1 MAGEAFDPDAFLAE
15 EPEAFDPDSFLA
27 EPAAAPVDP
36 LMGSDGIEL
45 APLPRDPRRLS
56 NPYAGQQAQYEE
68 EQRHREALVREAFE
82 FTKDPGLTP
91 VQVDLKVAQHFGIP
105 EDVVARNR
113 DQWLKDYARASG
125 DPKAWIRDNP
135 LAAKLVLDHPE
146 RANHI
151 VNNKEMNGLLQ
162 GLNKVLDFVE
172 DNAETLQSVARPTA
186 QVLAGALLMPAGSLL
201 SDQPG
206 VDKGPTPAQLA
217 ARAQRDAPK
226 QVTEVDDA
234 EAARIREAGTPA
246 ILAQRAKEAQ
256 AELEISKKYH
266 ALSWARTTGK
276 PTLDLERDIYQM
288 EQAATPKY
296 LGETGWRQALS
307 EVVGTS
313 MSTVGVMENVGKGA
327 AIGTA
332 AGLAIGGAARNPAA
346 GARLGMK
353 WGGRYGAAE
362 GSFIYENGSSYRE
375 LLKVKT
381 EAGQSLTDAEARGG
395 AAIAALLKTGIE
407 LAELSVLLKA
417 MGPAGEL
424 LRGGGMKAVK
434 QALMTNPGFRA
445 AAANAAKSLV
455 ANGIEEVA
463 QDSVDQGAIYLMK
476 SHRAGALEKGPV
488 FDVERLKENFVG
500 GLMGGTLF
508 GAGGLAFTSA
518 QYAIAQSK
526 EQRNALAVPELV
538 KLAGDPTVQSMPD
551 AVAKLIADKTAETGD
566 DQTHVYMDPAAF
578 IRYFQNDETKA
589 NQKAVELLGP
599 TGPQQMAAAA
609 VFGGNA
615 EIPNAAFLR
624 SAGKDFAAGMV
635 DDLALQQGQATPRQ
649 LKQKAEANEKWAE
662 ELAKGIAP
670 SETLSRFDVLE
681 DQLVAT
687 GTHTPSE
694 AKAAMTPLRDAL
706 INLAKR
712 FGKTTEDL
720 FRDVR
725 IRIDDGTALLELL
738 RKQAN
743 ASERLSRELLDG
755 LPNEEKARRLYIDP
769 VSGLRNRRGFDET
782 LRTPGRQVAV
792 VTSPDIKALND
803 DAEGGHDTANDLLRV
818 IGAAVGEVDPNAA
831 RSGTN
836 FLLEVDSPEH
846 LEQVLARLR
855 TALPDAALT
864 LEGATAASLDDA
876 FVALDAKVE
885 ALRSEAT
892 PADKRLGARGT
903 TRYDLSKLKG
913 QKFSPGKAK
922 ENLAGEFVTKAGTLL
937 PEEFFREAYQD
948 KQVPGVLSATAWNQ
962 LPRKAHVAS
971 IDIKGLKDIN
981 ALGKEVGDK
990 ILKLFAQVAERN
1002 DGSDFDFSHLSGDEY
1017 AAQSDDPVKLQ
1028 AWLDHVKAEL
1038 QKNPLRIDN
1047 EKTGEVLEIEA
1058 KFRSGIGEKTYG
1070 AADRALNR
1078 AKREEARLRDEGKA
1092 AADQPGGSRADG
1104 EGGRGSVQAAPGLR
1118 ADAAQPK
1125 YERTRAPRQ
1134 GFIGPRKEV
1143 TDDTDRLNQDKDEKN
1158 LLVQHNLK
1166 PEALLHADKMGGLA
1180 APSIAISRKE
1190 HPLEGFG
1197 DITLLT
1203 SKDVVDPEKGTPVY
1217 DADIY
1222 TPRYPDTG
1230 FDIDKKKDLELDAW
1244 MKPFAKRTG
1253 AYLSDFTN
1261 QLREKGVEAALTP
1274 NMMGVFGL
1282 AWLESRG
1289 VKLPAEE
1296 GRPLAYF
1303 VRDTIEDGPDRAAY
1317 ERFVRAK
1324 VEPVISGTHILHRTK
1339 TGNLRKIPHT
1349 IENVLKAITR
1359 RLQGGEGFNYGLG
1372 NVRAAGATKFRSIKQ
1387 VQKAR
1392 DKITSKQEFNE
1403 LKERNDERWG
1413 KLTDQF
1419 AKHDAQSNPWS
1430 RSAER
1435 LGDALA
1441 ASYKQGADLQAALA
1455 SRGFKDVPSG
1465 LVEELAQFA
1474 VDLVDMPT
1482 EYFEAKPQ
1490 RVVQLSEF
1498 RAAVVPHDVSPQ
1510 VLAVLKKHGVATYF
1524 YDENGADASDVGG
1537 VGKVSGTRRGA
1548 VDKATT
1554 DLDLL
1559 FATTGS
1565 GAPKGWTQLAREGI
1579 DRVFRV
1585 ALVQKADKST
1595 FLHESAHVF
1604 LELFADLAER
1614 ADAPKSV
1621 LDDWQTTLKWLGVEG
1636 REGIKREHH
1645 EKWAKAW
1652 EFYLAK
1658 GEYPADR
1665 LAGAFQRFR
1674 LWMMAVYKHLSE
1686 VGGEINEDIKGVF
1699 DRLLATDAE
1708 IDASKARMG
1717 LKALPRE
1724 ALGLDAVAY
1733 AEYLDEMQRATST
1746 AAQLA
1751 DHQVAKDQL
1760 RATEDW
1766 WKSALAEEK
1775 KKAAEAYENL
1785 PARRAQLLLQGKP
1798 AGDFL
1803 GIKEP
1808 LNKADVVAMV
1818 GEQHA
1823 KKFKTS
1829 KDGVRPDDIV
1839 AMAEGLL
1846 GYATGKEMLEAVLK
1860 VPEKDVWVDLVADN
1874 AVREQFPGVIEERTR
1889 LRDLVAQGLHGTATK
1904 AWVLKEFKALNAR
1917 VSQKP
1922 GEMPPAEVLKR
1933 AAEIAAG
1940 GRPAGRLQARDAQV
1954 AERQAANNAA
1964 EAAAKGNFAQAA
1976 VFKRQQLLNMYL
1988 FDALTKAKKEVEAF
2002 EEKGRQ
2008 LSKTAARQRLG
2019 KADPKYRDAV
2029 DTILGTFDVAEPEPG
2044 LTKSLDAVLQEV
2056 EKLMAEDQTPVAF
2069 DRGLLVDRASTRGLR
2084 GWRELPLEDVR
2095 HIMRALQNIE
2105 AAARN
2110 RSTVLIDDKRADL
2123 AEVVEGLSKE
2133 AGLLDARPPD
2143 PTPEAATAG
2152 QWFGKQWTALDGAL
2166 LKPET
2171 LSRFLSGTADTT
2183 EFLKSWWFRAI
2194 VAPMQK
2200 AKVREL
2206 DLGREVLKPLVE
2218 AFERIPNSGRQME
2231 KVDSAKLFPD
2241 HVSVE
2246 KPQRR
2251 FEILMMLLHT
2261 GNQSN
2266 LDRLTKGRGITEEQV
2281 RQAAVHVGITK
2292 EEYDWV
2298 QMVWDTAEKLKP
2310 LAFDLEEKHT
2320 GVRPEAITP
2329 RPFQTPFGE
2338 YAGGYFPA
2346 VYSPASGVG
2355 ARQEA
2360 QLAQLKDPNV
2370 NRPSTT
2376 HNYLK
2381 SRVEDFSD
2389 IISLSPSSITR
2400 HFALVLHDVAF
2411 REAVQSVGGILS
2423 NQAVR
2428 DVMRERVGDGRAKQL
2443 LQWVG
2448 DVAQMRGLEGFDKS
2462 GGLARLA
2469 MWMRGNFVTSVL
2481 GYKVPNALEDFT
2493 TNLTSSFNASDLK
2506 PQHLAAGLAE
2516 FYATGKNSYQ
2526 MALGKSGELRARRKQ
2541 VQRELAKGVKD
2552 LTASGVGKLL
2562 STGPIGWYK
2571 EHAFAFQEFT
2581 EYATA
2586 TPIWIGAYRQALG
2599 EEKSEAD
2606 AVAFADAI
2614 VRQVVVSHNP
2624 VDLSAL
2630 MRDKGPIGYL
2640 TMFFGAFNHFYNQF
2654 RTLGHDF
2661 AEADTLK
2668 TRAAKAGKMMGL
2680 ATGIFLVGSLVR
2692 GKGPDKDEEEWEWA
2706 LRKVFLDGLMQMVPL
2721 VNVAGKVGDRAL
2733 TKKQLPARDNSL
2745 FGLTERMGESMLKL
2759 AKDDTTDAARMK
2771 AFLDLVGPLAGLP
2784 TAGPT
2789 QVYDAL
2795 MNWALGPEQAN

>member
-15 EPEAFDPDSFLA
+15 EPFDPDAFLA
-27 EPAAAPVDP
+27 DQPSSQPVETSSAPPVNREQSPIGALTD
-36 LMGSDGIEL
+36 SDGIEL

-56 NPYAGQQAQYEE
+56 DPYAGQRAQYEE
-68 EQRHREALVREAFE
+68 EQRHREALVREAFS
-82 FTKDPGLTP
+82 FTKDPGLAP
-91 VQVDLKVAQHFGIP
+91 EQVDLKVAQHFGIP

-146 RANHI
+146 RAEHI
-151 VNNKEMNGLLQ
+151 VNNKEMTALLH
-162 GLNKVLDFVE
+162 GWNKVVDFVE
-172 DNAETLQSVARPTA
+172 DNAETIKGVVRPTA
-186 QVLAGALLMPAGSLL
+186 QVLAGAMMLPAGSLL

-226 QVTEVDDA
+226 PVVEVDDA

-246 ILAQRAKEAQ
+246 IVAQRAKEARH
-256 AELEISKKYH
+256 ELEIAKKYH

-276 PTLDLERDIYQM
+276 PTLDLEREIYRM

-313 MSTVGVMENVGKGA
+313 MSTVDVVENVVEKGGTGA
-327 AIGTA
+327 AFGTA
-332 AGLAIGGAARNPAA
+332 AGLAVGAAARNPSLAMKLA
-346 GARLGMK
+346 GEGAKAGLK
-353 WGGRYGAAE
+353 WGSRYGAAE
-362 GSFIYENGSSYRE
+362 GSFILENGSSYRE

-381 EAGQSLTDAEARGG
+381 EAGLPLTDAEARGG

-424 LRGGGMKAVK
+424 LRGGGMKAVRE
-434 QALMTNPGFRA
+434 ALMTNPGFRA
-445 AAANAAKSLV
+445 AASNAAKSLV
-455 ANGIEEVA
+455 ANGIEEVS
-463 QDSVDQGAIYLMK
+463 QDAVDQAAIYAMK

-488 FDVERLKENFVG
+488 FDAERLKENFVG

-518 QYAIAQSK
+518 QHAIAQSR
-526 EQRNALAVPELV
+526 EQRSALAVPELV

-551 AVAKLIADKTAETGD
+551 AVAKLIAEKTAETGD

-589 NQKAVELLGP
+589 NQKAIELLGP

-609 VFGGNA
+609 VFGSNA

-624 SAGKDFAAGMV
+624 SAGKDLAAGMV
-635 DDLALQQGQATPRQ
+635 DDLALHQGQATPRQ
-649 LKQKAEANEKWAE
+649 LKQKAEANEKWAK
-662 ELAKGIAP
+662 ELAEGIAP

-681 DQLVAT
+681 DQLIAT

-706 INLAKR
+706 INLAKK

-743 ASERLSRELLDG
+743 ASERLSKELLDG

-803 DAEGGHDTANDLLRV
+803 DVEGGHDTSNDLLRV

-846 LEQVLARLR
+846 LEQVMTRLR
-855 TALPDAALT
+855 AALPDAALT
-864 LEGATAASLDDA
+864 LEGATAANLDDA

-913 QKFSPGKAK
+913 QKFAPGKAK

-971 IDIKGLKDIN
+971 IDIKGLKDAN
-981 ALGKEVGDK
+981 RLYGKDVGDK
-990 ILKLFAQVAERN
+990 LLKQFAQVAERN
-1002 DGSDFDFSHLSGDEY
+1002 DASDFDFAHLSGDEY
-1017 AAQSDDPVKLQ
+1017 AAQSDNPEKL
-1028 AWLDHVKAEL
+1028 ASWLAHVRAEL
-1038 QKNPLRIDN
+1038 EKNRLPVTLTTPDGAIEKRIRV
-1047 EKTGEVLEIEA
+1047 E
-1058 KFRSGIGEKTYG
+1058 FRSGVGEKTYG

-1078 AKREEARLRDEGKA
+1078 AKAEEKRTAEASRNAGGDHARAGGGVREGAPRGEVGAQQGK
-1092 AADQPGGSRADG
+1092 P
-1104 EGGRGSVQAAPGLR
+1104 
-1118 ADAAQPK
+1118 

-1134 GFIGPRKEV
+1134 GFIGLTREEIVAKLEA
-1143 TDDTDRLNQDKDEKN
+1143 DDSND
-1158 LLVQHNLK
+1158 
-1166 PEALLHADKMGGLA
+1166 GGTG
-1180 APSIAISRKE
+1180 P
-1190 HPLEGFG
+1190 G
-1197 DITLLT
+1197 D
-1203 SKDVVDPEKGTPVY
+1203 
-1217 DADIY
+1217 
-1222 TPRYPDTG
+1222 
-1230 FDIDKKKDLELDAW
+1230 
-1244 MKPFAKRTG
+1244 
-1253 AYLSDFTN
+1253 
-1261 QLREKGVEAALTP
+1261 
-1274 NMMGVFGL
+1274 
-1282 AWLESRG
+1282 
-1289 VKLPAEE
+1289 
-1296 GRPLAYF
+1296 
-1303 VRDTIEDGPDRAAY
+1303 
-1317 ERFVRAK
+1317 
-1324 VEPVISGTHILHRTK
+1324 
-1339 TGNLRKIPHT
+1339 
-1349 IENVLKAITR
+1349 
-1359 RLQGGEGFNYGLG
+1359 
-1372 NVRAAGATKFRSIKQ
+1372 
-1387 VQKAR
+1387 
-1392 DKITSKQEFNE
+1392 
-1403 LKERNDERWG
+1403 
-1413 KLTDQF
+1413 
-1419 AKHDAQSNPWS
+1419 
-1430 RSAER
+1430 
-1435 LGDALA
+1435 
-1441 ASYKQGADLQAALA
+1441 
-1455 SRGFKDVPSG
+1455 
-1465 LVEELAQFA
+1465 
-1474 VDLVDMPT
+1474 
-1482 EYFEAKPQ
+1482 
-1490 RVVQLSEF
+1490 
-1498 RAAVVPHDVSPQ
+1498 
-1510 VLAVLKKHGVATYF
+1510 
-1524 YDENGADASDVGG
+1524 GG
-1537 VGKVSGTRRGA
+1537 VGEPDTSFDFEVDDGPTLYEQNPQDEAAIEKQRAAIARMKEPGRTWASAELDYIVAGRNGTPPDNGTTTAAQRERVMA
-1548 VDKATT
+1548 VLLKAGFPDPGYRVGPDGELRFEKLKTKT
-1554 DLDLL
+1554 ADADRL
-1559 FATTGS
+1559 FATDAVGD
-1565 GAPKGWTQLAREGI
+1565 AKGWTQLAREGI

-1621 LDDWQTTLKWLGVEG
+1621 LDDWQTTMKWLGVEG

-1674 LWMMAVYKHLSE
+1674 LWMMAVYKQLSA

-1733 AEYLDEMQRATST
+1733 AEYLDEMQKATST

-1785 PARRAQLLLQGKP
+1785 PARRAQQLLQGKP

-1803 GIKEP
+1803 GVKEP
-1808 LNKADVVAMV
+1808 LNRAVVEAMV
-1818 GEQHA
+1818 GEKNA
-1823 KKFKTS
+1823 KRFKTA
-1829 KDGVRPDDIV
+1829 KDGVHPDDVV

-1846 GYATGKEMLEAVLK
+1846 GYATGKDMLEAVLK
-1860 VPEKDVWVDLVADN
+1860 LPDKDVYVDLVADH
-1874 AVREQFPGVIEERTR
+1874 AVREQFPGVIEERQK

-1954 AERQAANNAA
+1954 AERQAAHNAA
-1964 EAAAKGNFAQAA
+1964 AAAAQGNFPQAA

-2002 EEKGRQ
+2002 EDKGRQ
-2008 LSKTAARQRLG
+2008 MSKTAARQRLG
-2019 KADPKYRDAV
+2019 KADPRYRDAV
-2029 DTILGTFDVAEPEPG
+2029 DTLLGTFDVAEPEPG

-2069 DRGLLVDRASTRGLR
+2069 DRALLVDRAATRGLR

-2095 HIMRALQNIE
+2095 HIMKALQNIE

-2110 RSTVLIDDKRADL
+2110 RSTVLIDEKRVDT
-2123 AEVVEGLSKE
+2123 EVAIEGLTSE
-2133 AGLLDARPPD
+2133 AEALERRPDD
-2143 PTPEAATAG
+2143 PTPEAATTA

-2171 LSRFLSGTADTT
+2171 LSRFLSGSADTT

-2218 AFERIPNSGRQME
+2218 AFDSIPNSGRQME
-2231 KVDSAKLFPD
+2231 KIDSDKLFPD
-2241 HVSVE
+2241 HVNVE

-2251 FEILMMLLHT
+2251 FEILMMLLNA

-2266 LDRLTKGRGITEEQV
+2266 LDRLTKGRGITEEQL
-2281 RQAAVHVGITK
+2281 RAAAVHVGITK

-2298 QMVWDTAEKLKP
+2298 QLVWDTAEKLKP

-2320 GVRPEAITP
+2320 GVRPEAVTP

-2346 VYSPASGVG
+2346 VYSTASSVG

-2360 QLAQLKDPNV
+2360 QLAQFKDPSMS
-2370 NRPSTT
+2370 RPSTT

-2389 IISLSPSSITR
+2389 VLSLSPSNITR

-2411 REAVQSVGGILS
+2411 REAVQSVGGLLS
-2423 NQAVR
+2423 KDAVR
-2428 DVMRERVGDGRAKQL
+2428 QVMRERVGDGRAKQL

-2448 DVAQMRGLEGFDKS
+2448 DVAQMRGIEGFDKS

-2506 PQHLAAGLAE
+2506 PQHLVAGLAE

-2552 LTASGVGKLL
+2552 LTASGVGKML
-2562 STGPIGWYK
+2562 STGPVGWYK

-2606 AVAFADAI
+2606 AIAFADAI

-2680 ATGIFLVGSLVR
+2680 ATGIFLIGSLVR

-2706 LRKVFLDGLMQMVPL
+2706 LRKVFLDGLMQTVPL
-2721 VNVAGKVGDRAL
+2721 VNVAGKAGDRAL

-2745 FGLTERMGESMLKL
+2745 FGLTERMGESVLKL

-2771 AFLDLVGPLAGLP
+2771 AFLDLVGPLTGLP

-2789 QVYDAL
+2789 QIYDAL
-2795 MNWALGPEQAN
+2795 MEWVLGPDLPN

>member
-1 MAGEAFDPDAFLAE
+1 
-15 EPEAFDPDSFLA
+15 
-27 EPAAAPVDP
+27 
-36 LMGSDGIEL
+36 MG
-45 APLPRDPRRLS
+45 A
-56 NPYAGQQAQYEE
+56 QQ
-68 EQRHREALVREAFE
+68 
-82 FTKDPGLTP
+82 
-91 VQVDLKVAQHFGIP
+91 
-105 EDVVARNR
+105 
-113 DQWLKDYARASG
+113 
-125 DPKAWIRDNP
+125 
-135 LAAKLVLDHPE
+135 
-146 RANHI
+146 
-151 VNNKEMNGLLQ
+151 
-162 GLNKVLDFVE
+162 
-172 DNAETLQSVARPTA
+172 
-186 QVLAGALLMPAGSLL
+186 
-201 SDQPG
+201 
-206 VDKGPTPAQLA
+206 
-217 ARAQRDAPK
+217 
-226 QVTEVDDA
+226 
-234 EAARIREAGTPA
+234 
-246 ILAQRAKEAQ
+246 
-256 AELEISKKYH
+256 
-266 ALSWARTTGK
+266 GK
-276 PTLDLERDIYQM
+276 P
-288 EQAATPKY
+288 
-296 LGETGWRQALS
+296 
-307 EVVGTS
+307 
-313 MSTVGVMENVGKGA
+313 
-327 AIGTA
+327 
-332 AGLAIGGAARNPAA
+332 
-346 GARLGMK
+346 
-353 WGGRYGAAE
+353 
-362 GSFIYENGSSYRE
+362 
-375 LLKVKT
+375 
-381 EAGQSLTDAEARGG
+381 
-395 AAIAALLKTGIE
+395 
-407 LAELSVLLKA
+407 
-417 MGPAGEL
+417 
-424 LRGGGMKAVK
+424 
-434 QALMTNPGFRA
+434 
-445 AAANAAKSLV
+445 
-455 ANGIEEVA
+455 
-463 QDSVDQGAIYLMK
+463 
-476 SHRAGALEKGPV
+476 
-488 FDVERLKENFVG
+488 
-500 GLMGGTLF
+500 
-508 GAGGLAFTSA
+508 
-518 QYAIAQSK
+518 
-526 EQRNALAVPELV
+526 
-538 KLAGDPTVQSMPD
+538 
-551 AVAKLIADKTAETGD
+551 
-566 DQTHVYMDPAAF
+566 
-578 IRYFQNDETKA
+578 
-589 NQKAVELLGP
+589 
-599 TGPQQMAAAA
+599 
-609 VFGGNA
+609 
-615 EIPNAAFLR
+615 
-624 SAGKDFAAGMV
+624 
-635 DDLALQQGQATPRQ
+635 
-649 LKQKAEANEKWAE
+649 
-662 ELAKGIAP
+662 
-670 SETLSRFDVLE
+670 
-681 DQLVAT
+681 
-687 GTHTPSE
+687 
-694 AKAAMTPLRDAL
+694 
-706 INLAKR
+706 
-712 FGKTTEDL
+712 
-720 FRDVR
+720 
-725 IRIDDGTALLELL
+725 
-738 RKQAN
+738 
-743 ASERLSRELLDG
+743 
-755 LPNEEKARRLYIDP
+755 
-769 VSGLRNRRGFDET
+769 
-782 LRTPGRQVAV
+782 
-792 VTSPDIKALND
+792 
-803 DAEGGHDTANDLLRV
+803 
-818 IGAAVGEVDPNAA
+818 
-831 RSGTN
+831 
-836 FLLEVDSPEH
+836 
-846 LEQVLARLR
+846 
-855 TALPDAALT
+855 
-864 LEGATAASLDDA
+864 
-876 FVALDAKVE
+876 
-885 ALRSEAT
+885 
-892 PADKRLGARGT
+892 
-903 TRYDLSKLKG
+903 
-913 QKFSPGKAK
+913 
-922 ENLAGEFVTKAGTLL
+922 
-937 PEEFFREAYQD
+937 
-948 KQVPGVLSATAWNQ
+948 
-962 LPRKAHVAS
+962 
-971 IDIKGLKDIN
+971 
-981 ALGKEVGDK
+981 
-990 ILKLFAQVAERN
+990 
-1002 DGSDFDFSHLSGDEY
+1002 
-1017 AAQSDDPVKLQ
+1017 
-1028 AWLDHVKAEL
+1028 
-1038 QKNPLRIDN
+1038 
-1047 EKTGEVLEIEA
+1047 
-1058 KFRSGIGEKTYG
+1058 
-1070 AADRALNR
+1070 
-1078 AKREEARLRDEGKA
+1078 
-1092 AADQPGGSRADG
+1092 
-1104 EGGRGSVQAAPGLR
+1104 
-1118 ADAAQPK
+1118 

-1134 GFIGPRKEV
+1134 GFIGLTREEIIARLEADDSNDGGTGPGDGGVGEPDTSFDFEADGPTLYEQNPQDDAEIEKQRAAIARMKEPGRTWASAELDYIV
-1143 TDDTDRLNQDKDEKN
+1143 AGRNGTPPDNGTTTAAQRERVMAVLLKAGFPDPGYRVGPDGELRFEKLKTKTAKEAAKKGKGKSKLTIAERIDLRRQLQGFGPKGRGTLYQFPTPEESLRAAEALQVFLDYVREKGAKPVDDRDIKADLREGDVQANSSRGSGDRMEAARSANDIITEGFGLEGTFQEGPASELGEGHFRYVNDASQRAALNASRPKD
-1158 LLVQHNLK
+1158 
-1166 PEALLHADKMGGLA
+1166 PEALASDNIDRIPA
-1180 APSIAISRKE
+1180 
-1190 HPLEGFG
+1190 
-1197 DITLLT
+1197 
-1203 SKDVVDPEKGTPVY
+1203 SKSLPGQAE
-1217 DADIY
+1217 I
-1222 TPRYPDTG
+1222 
-1230 FDIDKKKDLELDAW
+1230 E
-1244 MKPFAKRTG
+1244 
-1253 AYLSDFTN
+1253 AYLAQVNASKTRLFQETA
-1261 QLREKGVEAALTP
+1261 ETKKALA
-1274 NMMGVFGL
+1274 L
-1282 AWLESRG
+1282 
-1289 VKLPAEE
+1289 
-1296 GRPLAYF
+1296 
-1303 VRDTIEDGPDRAAY
+1303 
-1317 ERFVRAK
+1317 
-1324 VEPVISGTHILHRTK
+1324 
-1339 TGNLRKIPHT
+1339 
-1349 IENVLKAITR
+1349 
-1359 RLQGGEGFNYGLG
+1359 
-1372 NVRAAGATKFRSIKQ
+1372 
-1387 VQKAR
+1387 AR
-1392 DKITSKQEFNE
+1392 DI
-1403 LKERNDERWG
+1403 
-1413 KLTDQF
+1413 
-1419 AKHDAQSNPWS
+1419 AVA
-1430 RSAER
+1430 
-1435 LGDALA
+1435 LGEAN
-1441 ASYKQGADLQAALA
+1441 AD
-1455 SRGFKDVPSG
+1455 R
-1465 LVEELAQFA
+1465 
-1474 VDLVDMPT
+1474 
-1482 EYFEAKPQ
+1482 
-1490 RVVQLSEF
+1490 
-1498 RAAVVPHDVSPQ
+1498 
-1510 VLAVLKKHGVATYF
+1510 
-1524 YDENGADASDVGG
+1524 
-1537 VGKVSGTRRGA
+1537 
-1548 VDKATT
+1548 
-1554 DLDLL
+1554 L
-1559 FATTGS
+1559 FATDNVGD
-1565 GAPKGWTQLAREGI
+1565 AKGWTQLAREGI

-1636 REGIKREHH
+1636 REGIKREQH

-1674 LWMMAVYKHLSE
+1674 LWMMAVYKQLSE

-2194 VAPMQK
+2194 VAPMQR

-2298 QMVWDTAEKLKP
+2298 QLVWDTAEKLKP

-2360 QLAQLKDPNV
+2360 QLAQFKDPNV

-2668 TRAAKAGKMMGL
+2668 TRATKAGKMMGL
-2680 ATGIFLVGSLVR
+2680 ATGIFLIGSLVR